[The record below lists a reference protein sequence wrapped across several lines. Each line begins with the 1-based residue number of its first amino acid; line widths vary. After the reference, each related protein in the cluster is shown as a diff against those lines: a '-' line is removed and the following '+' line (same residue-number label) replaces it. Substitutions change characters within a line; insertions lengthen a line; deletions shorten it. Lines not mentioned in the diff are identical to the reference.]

1 MQITLSTQQSKI
13 IEALS
18 RQGQYASLEVAIDAA
33 LLLLAEKLTEQNT
46 DLDPDYLAWMEETRL
61 KIDEGAQDVEA
72 GRLVDIGAV
81 LSQLQNKVQLAQ
93 AESA

>member
-13 IEALS
+13 IETLS
-18 RQGQYASLEVAIDAA
+18 RQGQYASLETAIDAA
-33 LLLLAEKLTEQNT
+33 LLLLAEQVTEQNT
-46 DLDPDYLAWMEETRL
+46 DLEPDYLAWVEETRL

-72 GRLVDIGAV
+72 GRLVDIEMV
-81 LSQLQNKVQLAQ
+81 LSQLQNKVHLAQ